1 MKILPIRSILDNKY
15 KTVIKPSE
23 MGDSIRTA
31 QQEIDMLADT
41 PQILKYSDIEFKGKF
56 IVSNGNPII
65 SEDENA
71 VEVTIDNINNKEFII
86 NENLEIS
93 LEIDATKVADSLL
106 DKTVLTTKQLYA
118 QAQIILFE
126 TKVKNR
132 IKELLEVARSN
143 VNDFE
148 VVTEETL

>member
-1 MKILPIRSILDNKY
+1 MILWLS
-15 KTVIKPSE
+15 SE
-23 MGDSIRTA
+23 QDVA
-31 QQEIDMLADT
+31 AIDT
-41 PQILKYSDIEFKGKF
+41 
-56 IVSNGNPII
+56 N
-65 SEDENA
+65 
-71 VEVTIDNINNKEFII
+71 NINNKEFII

>member
-1 MKILPIRSILDNKY
+1 MKILPERSILDNKY

-41 PQILKYSDIEFKGKF
+41 PQILRYSDIEFRGSF
-56 IVSNGNPII
+56 IVSNGNPIL
-65 SEDENA
+65 SEDETA
-71 VEVTIDNINNKEFII
+71 VEVYIDNINNKEFVI
-86 NENLEIS
+86 NEDLEIS
-93 LEIDATKVADSLL
+93 LEIDATKVPDSLL
-106 DKTVLTTKQLYA
+106 DESVLTTKQLYA

-132 IKELLEVARSN
+132 IKELLEIARSN

>member
-1 MKILPIRSILDNKY
+1 MKILPERSILDNKY

-56 IVSNGNPII
+56 IVSNGNPIL
-65 SEDENA
+65 SEDESA
-71 VEVTIDNINNKEFII
+71 VEVSIDNINNKEFVI
-86 NENLEIS
+86 NEDLEIS
-93 LEIDATKVADSLL
+93 LEIDATKVPDSLL
-106 DKTVLTTKQLYA
+106 DDTVLTTKQLYA

-126 TKVKNR
+126 TKLKNR
-132 IKELLEVARSN
+132 IKELLEIARSN

>member
-1 MKILPIRSILDNKY
+1 MKILPVRSILDNKY

>member
-1 MKILPIRSILDNKY
+1 MKILPERSILDNKY
-15 KTVIKPSE
+15 KTVIRPLE

-41 PQILKYSDIEFKGKF
+41 PQILRYSDIEFKGSF
-56 IVSNGNPII
+56 IVSNGNPIL

-71 VEVTIDNINNKEFII
+71 VVVTIDNINNKEFVID
-86 NENLEIS
+86 ENLEIS
-93 LEIDATKVADSLL
+93 LEIDATKVADGLL
-106 DKTVLTTKQLYA
+106 DSTMLTTKQLYA

-132 IKELLEVARSN
+132 IKELLEIARSN

>member
-1 MKILPIRSILDNKY
+1 MKILPERSILENKY

-41 PQILKYSDIEFKGKF
+41 PQILRYSDIDFKGSF
-56 IVSNGNPII
+56 IVSNGNPIL
-65 SEDENA
+65 SEDESA
-71 VEVTIDNINNKEFII
+71 VTVTIDNINNKEFII
-86 NENLEIS
+86 NENLEIA
-93 LEIDATKVADSLL
+93 LEIDATKVPDSAL
-106 DKTVLTTKQLYA
+106 DETVLTTKQLYA

-132 IKELLEVARSN
+132 IKELLEIARSN

-148 VVTEETL
+148 IITEETL

>member
-1 MKILPIRSILDNKY
+1 MKILPERSILDNKY

-41 PQILKYSDIEFKGKF
+41 PQILRFSDIEFKGNF
-56 IVSNGNPII
+56 IVSNGNLIL
-65 SEDENA
+65 SEDESA
-71 VEVTIDNINNKEFII
+71 IEVSIDNINNKEFII
-86 NENLEIS
+86 NEDLEIS
-93 LEIDATKVADSLL
+93 LEIDATKVPDSLL
-106 DKTVLTTKQLYA
+106 DESVLTTKQLYA

-132 IKELLEVARSN
+132 IKELLEIARSN

>member
-1 MKILPIRSILDNKY
+1 MKILPERSILDNKY
-15 KTVIKPSE
+15 KTVIRPSE

-56 IVSNGNPII
+56 IVSNGNPIL
-65 SEDENA
+65 SEDESA
-71 VEVTIDNINNKEFII
+71 VEVSIDNINNKEFVI
-86 NENLEIS
+86 NEDFEIS
-93 LEIDATKVADSLL
+93 LEIDATKVPDSLL
-106 DKTVLTTKQLYA
+106 DDSVLTTKQLYA

-132 IKELLEVARSN
+132 IKELLEIARSN

-148 VVTEETL
+148 IVTEETL

>member
-143 VNDFE
+143 LNDFE

>member
-1 MKILPIRSILDNKY
+1 MKILPERSILDNKY
-15 KTVIKPSE
+15 KTIIKPSE

-41 PQILKYSDIEFKGKF
+41 PQILRYSDIEFKGSF
-56 IVSNGNPII
+56 IVSNGNPIL
-65 SEDENA
+65 SEDELA
-71 VEVTIDNINNKEFII
+71 VEVSIDNINNKEFFI
-86 NENLEIS
+86 NEDLEIS
-93 LEIDATKVADSLL
+93 LEIDATKVSDSVL
-106 DKTVLTTKQLYA
+106 DDTVLTTKQLYA

-132 IKELLEVARSN
+132 IKELLEIARSN

>member
-1 MKILPIRSILDNKY
+1 MKILPERSILDNRY
-15 KTVIKPSE
+15 KTVIRPSE

-41 PQILKYSDIEFKGKF
+41 PQILRYSDIEFRGNF
-56 IVSNGNPII
+56 IVSNGNPIL
-65 SEDENA
+65 SEDEDA
-71 VEVTIDNINNKEFII
+71 VEVSIDNINNKEFVI
-86 NENLEIS
+86 NEGLEIS
-93 LEIDATKVADSLL
+93 LEVDATKVSDSLL
-106 DKTVLTTKQLYA
+106 DDSVLTTKQLYA

-132 IKELLEVARSN
+132 IKELLEIARSN

-148 VVTEETL
+148 VTTEETL

>member
-1 MKILPIRSILDNKY
+1 MKILPERSILDNKY
-15 KTVIKPSE
+15 KTVIRPSE

-41 PQILKYSDIEFKGKF
+41 PQILRYSDIEFKGSF
-56 IVSNGNPII
+56 IVSNGNPIL

-71 VEVTIDNINNKEFII
+71 VEVSIDNINNREFVI

-93 LEIDATKVADSLL
+93 LEIDATKVPDSML
-106 DKTVLTTKQLYA
+106 DDTVLTTKVLYA

-126 TKVKNR
+126 VKIKNR
-132 IKELLEVARSN
+132 IKELLEIARSN
-143 VNDFE
+143 LNDFE
-148 VVTEETL
+148 ITTEETL

>member
-1 MKILPIRSILDNKY
+1 MKILPERSILDNKY
-15 KTVIKPSE
+15 KTVIRPLE

-41 PQILKYSDIEFKGKF
+41 PQILRYSDIEFKGSF
-56 IVSNGNPII
+56 IVSNGNPIL

-71 VEVTIDNINNKEFII
+71 VVVTIDNINNKEFG
-86 NENLEIS
+86 
-93 LEIDATKVADSLL
+93 LL
-106 DKTVLTTKQLYA
+106 DSTMLTTKQLYA

-132 IKELLEVARSN
+132 IKELLEIARSN

>member
-1 MKILPIRSILDNKY
+1 MKILPERSILDNKY
-15 KTVIKPSE
+15 KTVIRPSE

-41 PQILKYSDIEFKGKF
+41 PQILRYSDIEFRGNF
-56 IVSNGNPII
+56 IVSNGNPIL
-65 SEDENA
+65 SEDEDA
-71 VEVTIDNINNKEFII
+71 VEVSIDNINNKEFVI
-86 NENLEIS
+86 NEGLEIS
-93 LEIDATKVADSLL
+93 LEVDATKVPDSLL
-106 DKTVLTTKQLYA
+106 DDTVLTTKQLYA

-132 IKELLEVARSN
+132 IKELLEIARSN

-148 VVTEETL
+148 VTTEETL

>member
-1 MKILPIRSILDNKY
+1 MKILPERSILDNKY

-41 PQILKYSDIEFKGKF
+41 PQILRFSDIEFKGNF
-56 IVSNGNPII
+56 IVSNGNPIL
-65 SEDENA
+65 SEDESA
-71 VEVTIDNINNKEFII
+71 IEVSIDNINNKEFVI
-86 NENLEIS
+86 NEELEIS
-93 LEIDATKVADSLL
+93 LEIDATKVPDSLL
-106 DKTVLTTKQLYA
+106 DESVLTTKQLYA

-132 IKELLEVARSN
+132 IKELLEIARSN

>member
-1 MKILPIRSILDNKY
+1 MKILPERSILDNKY
-15 KTVIKPSE
+15 KTVIRPSE

-56 IVSNGNPII
+56 IVSNGNPIL
-65 SEDENA
+65 SEDESA
-71 VEVTIDNINNKEFII
+71 VEVSIDNINNKEFVI
-86 NENLEIS
+86 NEDLEIS
-93 LEIDATKVADSLL
+93 LEIDATKVPDSLL
-106 DKTVLTTKQLYA
+106 DDTVLTTKQLYA

-126 TKVKNR
+126 TKLKNR
-132 IKELLEVARSN
+132 IKELLEIARSN

>member
-1 MKILPIRSILDNKY
+1 
-15 KTVIKPSE
+15 
-23 MGDSIRTA
+23 
-31 QQEIDMLADT
+31 MLADT
-41 PQILKYSDIEFKGKF
+41 PQILRYSDIEFKGSF
-56 IVSNGNPII
+56 IVSNGNPIL

-71 VEVTIDNINNKEFII
+71 VVVTIDNINNKEFVID
-86 NENLEIS
+86 ENLEIS
-93 LEIDATKVADSLL
+93 LEIDATKVADGLL
-106 DKTVLTTKQLYA
+106 DSTMLTTKQLYA

-132 IKELLEVARSN
+132 IKELLEIARSN

>member
-65 SEDENA
+65 SEAENA
-71 VEVTIDNINNKEFII
+71 VEVTIDNINNKEYII
-86 NENLEIS
+86 NENFEIS
-93 LEIDATKVADSLL
+93 LEIDATKVPDSSL
-106 DKTVLTTKQLYA
+106 DTNVLTTKQLFA

-132 IKELLEVARSN
+132 IKELLEIARSN
-143 VNDFE
+143 INDFE

>member
-1 MKILPIRSILDNKY
+1 MKILPERSILDNKY
-15 KTVIKPSE
+15 RTVIRPSE

-41 PQILKYSDIEFKGKF
+41 PQILRYSDIEFKGSF
-56 IVSNGNPII
+56 IVSNGNPIL

-71 VEVTIDNINNKEFII
+71 VEVSIDNINNREFVI
-86 NENLEIS
+86 NEDLEIS
-93 LEIDATKVADSLL
+93 LEIDATKVPDSLL
-106 DKTVLTTKQLYA
+106 DDTVLTTKQLYT

-126 TKVKNR
+126 TKVKAR
-132 IKELLEVARSN
+132 IKELLEIARSN

-148 VVTEETL
+148 VTTEETL

>member
-1 MKILPIRSILDNKY
+1 MKILPERSILDNKY
-15 KTVIKPSE
+15 KTVIRPSE

-65 SEDENA
+65 SESENSI
-71 VEVTIDNINNKEFII
+71 EVTIDNINNKEFVI
-86 NENLEIS
+86 NENLEIT
-93 LEIDATKVADSLL
+93 LEIDATKVPDGLL
-106 DKTVLTTKQLYA
+106 DTNILTTKQLYA

-132 IKELLEVARSN
+132 IKELLEIARSN

>member
-56 IVSNGNPII
+56 IVSNANPII

>member
-1 MKILPIRSILDNKY
+1 MKILPERSILENKY

-41 PQILKYSDIEFKGKF
+41 PQVLRYSDIEFKGSF
-56 IVSNGNPII
+56 IVSNGNPIL

-71 VEVTIDNINNKEFII
+71 VTVTIDNINNKEFII
-86 NENLEIS
+86 NENLEIA
-93 LEIDATKVADSLL
+93 LEIDATKVPDSVL
-106 DKTVLTTKQLYA
+106 DENVLTTKQLYA

-132 IKELLEVARSN
+132 IKELLEIARSN

>member
-1 MKILPIRSILDNKY
+1 MKILPERSILNNVY
-15 KTVIKPSE
+15 TTVIRPSE

-41 PQILKYSDIEFKGKF
+41 PQILRYSDIEFKGKF
-56 IVSNGNPII
+56 IVSNGNPIL

-71 VEVTIDNINNKEFII
+71 VPVTIDNINNREYIV

-93 LEIDATKVADSLL
+93 LEIDSSKVADSML
-106 DKTVLTTKQLYA
+106 DENILTTKNLYA

-126 TKVKNR
+126 TKVKMR
-132 IKELLEVARSN
+132 IKELLEIARSN